1 MGELKTFVRPCYET
15 FGDPIDS
22 RFAGAADGAAKADG
36 QLVFMDAGLASVTI
50 DGSLWALA
58 PHRALWIPPGPAY
71 RIHKKKGCNLQ
82 TLALRQTDLLPAKPR
97 LVEVNPF
104 MRALINEAVRLVNSE
119 CPSAE
124 AIWINQL
131 LISRIDAASVQA
143 NQIAAPADPRLRRIC
158 EAIIDDP
165 ANNQTID
172 DWGDKVGMSR
182 RTLTRRFREEMGMSF
197 SIWRQQVRLQEA
209 LIRLEMGEPVSSIA
223 LDVGYEWPTSFSTV
237 FRQTFG
243 ASPSHFINP

>member
-1 MGELKTFVRPCYET
+1 MASTAPVGP
-15 FGDPIDS
+15 G
-22 RFAGAADGAAKADG
+22 DGAGKQDG
-36 QLVFMDAGLASVTI
+36 HLVFMDAGLASVTVE
-50 DGSLWALA
+50 GNLWALA
-58 PHRALWIPPGPAY
+58 PHRALWVPHGATY
-71 RIHKKKGCNLQ
+71 TIHKKKGCDLQ
-82 TLALRQTDLLPAKPR
+82 TLGLAQTDLLPTKPR
-97 LVEVNPF
+97 LVEVAPF
-104 MRALINEAVRLVNSE
+104 MRALIHEAVRLNNLQNVSTD
-119 CPSAE
+119 

-131 LISRIDAASVQA
+131 LISRIDAASAQTSL
-143 NQIAAPADPRLRRIC
+143 ITAPADPRLRRIC

-172 DWGDKVGMSR
+172 EWVDKVGMSR
-182 RTLTRRFREEMGMSF
+182 RTLTRRFREEMGISF